1 MRVQAIAKGNYNGLR
16 KVGEI
21 FALVDRE
28 NEDGEV
34 LKAED
39 QFSKKWMV
47 ELDSDGNPVKGTP
60 TVKAAMAKQADKPVK
75 NLAEKSTPSKGD
87 NGTDIEALK
96 GRLEDADKAEDEG
109 LDDGKADD
117 SAEAGAATAAPATR
131 RTRKT
136 VDVAAEKAEAKEDV
150 KDAGEAAKAEAADAD
165 DKGDDNGSAD
175 DADADK
181 APAEEGTRRRR
192 RRG

>member
-1 MRVQAIAKGNYNGLR
+1 MRVQAIAKGNYDGLR

-21 FALVDRE
+21 FALRDRE

-47 ELDSDGNPVKGTP
+47 ELDKDGNPVKGTP
-60 TVKAAMAKQADKPVK
+60 TAKAAMAKQAEEPLK
-75 NLAEKSTPSKGD
+75 NLAEKSTPSKND
-87 NGTDIEALK
+87 NGTDIEVLK
-96 GRLEDADKAEDEG
+96 DRLEQADKADDSG
-109 LDDGKADD
+109 LADGKADD
-117 SAEAGAATAAPATR
+117 GAEAGAATATPATR
-131 RTRKT
+131 RSRKT
-136 VDVAAEKAEAKEDV
+136 VDVAAEKAETKEDV